1 MAKIS
6 FYTSIVAI
14 MCCLSQVSNAQ
25 ITLEHTF
32 KNEKVSVMS
41 GNVNGKP
48 NFFVEELFPV
58 GSFYLTE
65 VVNNSVHIKAYN
77 PDYTLIIDKTY
88 SLTPPTG
95 YKVSHVWVFKKV
107 FNTDDNYE
115 LLVTFSKI
123 SPVSND
129 NEACRLILYDSNRNV
144 IKDFGAGHMFYIGN
158 LVYII
163 NNSCKVRIVR
173 RLYSGGE
180 NFVDNTEIYSV
191 PGAPSAYDA
200 GNTSVDSF
208 SSPYPNP
215 SNTYITLPYKLNE
228 GEFAVMNIFNTNGQ
242 LIESKKIGYDFD
254 KILLDVS
261 GYAKGMY
268 IYEVKNVSNK
278 FVVK

>member
-32 KNEKVSVMS
+32 KNESVSFMS

-48 NFFVEELFPV
+48 NFFVEKLFPV
-58 GSFYLTE
+58 GSFYLTA

-95 YKVSHVWVFKKV
+95 YKTSYVWVFKKV

-129 NEACRLILYDSNRNV
+129 NEASRLILYDSNKNV
-144 IKDFGAGHMFYIGN
+144 IKDFGAGNMFYIGN
-158 LVYII
+158 MVYII
-163 NNSCKVRIVR
+163 NNGCKVPISRY
-173 RLYSGGE
+173 LYNGGDL
-180 NFVDNTEIYSV
+180 VANTEIYSV
-191 PGAPSAYDA
+191 PGDPSAYDA

-215 SNTYITLPYKLNE
+215 ANTYITLPYKLNE
-228 GEFAVMNIFNTNGQ
+228 GEFAVMNIFNINGQ

>member
-32 KNEKVSVMS
+32 KNENVSIMS

-48 NFFVEELFPV
+48 NFFVEKLFPV

-95 YKVSHVWVFKKV
+95 YKASYVWVFKKV

-144 IKDFGAGHMFYIGN
+144 IKDFGAGNIFYISN

-163 NNSCKVRIVR
+163 KVQD
-173 RLYSGGE
+173 
-180 NFVDNTEIYSV
+180 NF
-191 PGAPSAYDA
+191 
-200 GNTSVDSF
+200 
-208 SSPYPNP
+208 
-215 SNTYITLPYKLNE
+215 
-228 GEFAVMNIFNTNGQ
+228 
-242 LIESKKIGYDFD
+242 
-254 KILLDVS
+254 
-261 GYAKGMY
+261 KG
-268 IYEVKNVSNK
+268 
-278 FVVK
+278 

>member
-32 KNEKVSVMS
+32 KNENVSIMS

-48 NFFVEELFPV
+48 NFFVEKLFPV

-95 YKVSHVWVFKKV
+95 YKASYVWVFKKV

-129 NEACRLILYDSNRNV
+129 NEASRLILYDSNKNV
-144 IKDFGAGHMFYIGN
+144 IKDFGAGNMFYIGN
-158 LVYII
+158 LVYIT
-163 NNSCKVRIVR
+163 NNGCKVPISRY
-173 RLYSGGE
+173 LYNGGDW
-180 NFVDNTEIYSV
+180 VANTEIYSV
-191 PGAPSAYDA
+191 PGDPSAYDA

-215 SNTYITLPYKLNE
+215 ANTYITLPYKLNE
-228 GEFAVMNIFNTNGQ
+228 GEFAVMNIFNINGQ

>member
-1 MAKIS
+1 
-6 FYTSIVAI
+6 

-32 KNEKVSVMS
+32 KNENVSVVS

-48 NFFVEELFPV
+48 NFFVEKLFPV

-95 YKVSHVWVFKKV
+95 YKTSYVWVSKKV

-129 NEACRLILYDSNRNV
+129 NEASRLILYDSNKNV
-144 IKDFGAGHMFYIGN
+144 IKDFGAGNMFYIGN
-158 LVYII
+158 MVYII
-163 NNSCKVRIVR
+163 NNGCKVPISRY
-173 RLYSGGE
+173 LHNGGDW
-180 NFVDNTEIYSV
+180 VANTEIYSV
-191 PGAPSAYDA
+191 PGDPSAYDA

-215 SNTYITLPYKLNE
+215 ANTYITLPYKLNE
-228 GEFAVMNIFNTNGQ
+228 GEFAVMNIFNINGQ

>member
-32 KNEKVSVMS
+32 KNENVSIMS

-48 NFFVEELFPV
+48 NFFVEKLFPV
-58 GSFYLTE
+58 GSFYFTE

-95 YKVSHVWVFKKV
+95 YKTSYVWVFKKV

-123 SPVSND
+123 SPVSDD
-129 NEACRLILYDSNRNV
+129 NEARRLILYDSNKNV
-144 IKDFGAGHMFYIGN
+144 IKDFGAGNMFYIGN
-158 LVYII
+158 MVYII
-163 NNSCKVRIVR
+163 NNGCKVLISRY
-173 RLYSGGE
+173 LYDGGDW
-180 NFVDNTEIYSV
+180 VANTEIYSV
-191 PGAPSAYDA
+191 PGDPSAYDA

-215 SNTYITLPYKLNE
+215 ANTYITLPYKLNE
-228 GEFAVMNIFNTNGQ
+228 GEFAVMNIFNINGQ

>member
-32 KNEKVSVMS
+32 KNESVSVMS

-48 NFFVEELFPV
+48 NFFVEKLFPV
-58 GSFYLTE
+58 GSFYFTE

-95 YKVSHVWVFKKV
+95 YKTSYVWVFKKV

-123 SPVSND
+123 SPVSDD
-129 NEACRLILYDSNRNV
+129 NEACRLILYDSNKNV
-144 IKDFGAGHMFYIGN
+144 IKDFGAGNMFYIGN
-158 LVYII
+158 IVYII
-163 NNSCKVRIVR
+163 NNGCKVPISRY
-173 RLYSGGE
+173 LYNGGDL
-180 NFVDNTEIYSV
+180 VANTEIYSV
-191 PGAPSAYDA
+191 PGDPSAYDA

-215 SNTYITLPYKLNE
+215 ANTYITLPYKLNE
-228 GEFAVMNIFNTNGQ
+228 GEFAVMNIFNINGQ

>member
-32 KNEKVSVMS
+32 KNESVSFMS

-48 NFFVEELFPV
+48 NFFVEKLFPV
-58 GSFYLTE
+58 GSFYLTA

-95 YKVSHVWVFKKV
+95 YKASYVWVSKKV

-115 LLVTFSKI
+115 LLVEFSKI

-129 NEACRLILYDSNRNV
+129 NEASRLILYDSNKNV
-144 IKDFGAGHMFYIGN
+144 IKDFGAGSTFYIDN
-158 LVYII
+158 SVYII
-163 NNSCKVRIVR
+163 NNSCKVRIYR
-173 RLYSGGE
+173 YLHNGGDW
-180 NFVDNTEIYSV
+180 VASTEIYSV
-191 PGAPSAYDA
+191 PGDPSAYDA

-215 SNTYITLPYKLNE
+215 ANTYITLPYKLNE
-228 GEFAVMNIFNTNGQ
+228 GEFAVMNIFNINGQ
-242 LIESKKIGYDFD
+242 LIETKKIGYDFD

>member
-32 KNEKVSVMS
+32 KNENVSVMS

-48 NFFVEELFPV
+48 NFFVEKLFPV
-58 GSFYLTE
+58 GSFYFTE

-95 YKVSHVWVFKKV
+95 YKTSYVWVFKKV

-129 NEACRLILYDSNRNV
+129 NEASRLILYDSNKNV
-144 IKDFGAGHMFYIGN
+144 IKDFGAGNMFYIGN
-158 LVYII
+158 MVYII
-163 NNSCKVRIVR
+163 NNGCKVPISRY
-173 RLYSGGE
+173 LYNGGDL
-180 NFVDNTEIYSV
+180 VANTEIYSV
-191 PGAPSAYDA
+191 PGDPSAYDA

-215 SNTYITLPYKLNE
+215 ANTYITLPYKLNE
-228 GEFAVMNIFNTNGQ
+228 GEFAVMNIFNVNGQ

>member
-32 KNEKVSVMS
+32 KNENVSVMS

-48 NFFVEELFPV
+48 NFFVEKLFPV
-58 GSFYLTE
+58 GSFYFTE

-95 YKVSHVWVFKKV
+95 YKTSYVWVFKKV

-129 NEACRLILYDSNRNV
+129 NEASRLILYDSNKNV
-144 IKDFGAGHMFYIGN
+144 IKDFGAGNMFYIGN
-158 LVYII
+158 MVYII
-163 NNSCKVRIVR
+163 NNGCKVPISRY
-173 RLYSGGE
+173 LYNGGDL
-180 NFVDNTEIYSV
+180 VANTEIYSV
-191 PGAPSAYDA
+191 PGDPSAYDA

-215 SNTYITLPYKLNE
+215 ANTYITLPYKLNE
-228 GEFAVMNIFNTNGQ
+228 GEFAVMNIFNINGQ

>member
-1 MAKIS
+1 
-6 FYTSIVAI
+6 

-32 KNEKVSVMS
+32 KNESVSFMS

-48 NFFVEELFPV
+48 NFFVEKLFPV
-58 GSFYLTE
+58 GSFYLTA

-95 YKVSHVWVFKKV
+95 YKASYVWVSKKV

-129 NEACRLILYDSNRNV
+129 NEASRLILYDSNKNV
-144 IKDFGAGHMFYIGN
+144 IKDFGAGSTFYIDKS
-158 LVYII
+158 VYII
-163 NNSCKVRIVR
+163 NNSCKVRIYR
-173 RLYSGGE
+173 YLHNGGDW
-180 NFVDNTEIYSV
+180 VASTEIYSV
-191 PGAPSAYDA
+191 PGDPSAYDA

-215 SNTYITLPYKLNE
+215 ANTYITLPYKLNE
-228 GEFAVMNIFNTNGQ
+228 GEFAVMNIFNINGQ